1 MSQQRIRQWYE
12 HWNGDVYVSFSGGK
26 DSTVLLHIVRS
37 IYPEVPAVFVDTGL
51 EYPEIRQFVKTAENV
66 TWLRPEMSF
75 KQVIEKYG
83 YPVISKRQAQYIRQ
97 AKHTK
102 SDILRKLRITGIRR
116 NGRFSSYSKISD
128 KWQYLINAPFKVS
141 EQCCNIMKIR
151 PMDKY
156 FKENGRYPYVGTM
169 ASDGANRE
177 LEYLQ
182 TGCNSFEANR
192 PKSMP
197 LGFWTEEDI
206 WEYIRVKDVSYS
218 RIYDMGY
225 RRTGCIFCMF
235 GAHLEDSPNRFQR
248 MKHTHPQLWKYCMFN
263 LGLADVLDYVGVDWG
278 AQMEIDDLIC

>member
-1 MSQQRIRQWYE
+1 
-12 HWNGDVYVSFSGGK
+12 
-26 DSTVLLHIVRS
+26 
-37 IYPEVPAVFVDTGL
+37 
-51 EYPEIRQFVKTAENV
+51 VKTAENV

-177 LEYLQ
+177 LNTYKQ
-182 TGCNSFEANR
+182 DA
-192 PKSMP
+192 
-197 LGFWTEEDI
+197 I
-206 WEYIRVKDVSYS
+206 
-218 RIYDMGY
+218 
-225 RRTGCIFCMF
+225 
-235 GAHLEDSPNRFQR
+235 HLKQ
-248 MKHTHPQLWKYCMFN
+248 
-263 LGLADVLDYVGVDWG
+263 
-278 AQMEIDDLIC
+278 